1 MINRNKYIE
10 LLNGT
15 VKDISGKN
23 TIMDLLQYIQ
33 CNKPK
38 SLFHY
43 RRCTEYTIEAFRE
56 NKIYFN
62 TASNFNDPYDCLVYC
77 DMEKINSQI
86 SNMTMIPNLER
97 VQRNINTAGFIETR
111 PPQIPKEKAEQILE
125 SLKGID
131 LQAKVNGI
139 PNESWGMANKFL
151 KDMAKV
157 VLSNYAN
164 YYQTEMPLVCLSE
177 RYNNI
182 LMWAHYADNHKGFV
196 VEYDSN
202 TLKTDCMQC
211 PQGKDYSN
219 CEKWKQVML
228 LPILYTNQRYDATN
242 YIYDNTLI
250 KTLDSV
256 GMKDVWKLEDDFAQ
270 YKINIFKQK
279 SWAYEKEWR
288 LQLYKTNR
296 DNFIEVKPVAI
307 YLGCRIAKCYE
318 DILVKYAQKQNIKIY
333 KMNENSSKLKYSFTK
348 KNYSLSDL

>member
-1 MINRNKYIE
+1 
-10 LLNGT
+10 
-15 VKDISGKN
+15 
-23 TIMDLLQYIQ
+23 
-33 CNKPK
+33 
-38 SLFHY
+38 
-43 RRCTEYTIEAFRE
+43 
-56 NKIYFN
+56 
-62 TASNFNDPYDCLVYC
+62 
-77 DMEKINSQI
+77 
-86 SNMTMIPNLER
+86 
-97 VQRNINTAGFIETR
+97 
-111 PPQIPKEKAEQILE
+111 
-125 SLKGID
+125 
-131 LQAKVNGI
+131 
-139 PNESWGMANKFL
+139 
-151 KDMAKV
+151 
-157 VLSNYAN
+157 
-164 YYQTEMPLVCLSE
+164 
-177 RYNNI
+177 
-182 LMWAHYADNHKGFV
+182 
-196 VEYDSN
+196 
-202 TLKTDCMQC
+202 MQC

-318 DILVKYAQKQNIKIY
+318 DILVKYAQEQNIKIY

-348 KNYSLSDL
+348 KNYSS